1 MKKSLVIFILFVLFS
16 SFAIGC
22 ERSPTINS
30 MGTEQYY
37 VQITNKGEV
46 KGKYVY
52 SYDVISEKDIPEK
65 IRGQLEIED
74 KVKL

>member
-1 MKKSLVIFILFVLFS
+1 
-16 SFAIGC
+16 
-22 ERSPTINS
+22 